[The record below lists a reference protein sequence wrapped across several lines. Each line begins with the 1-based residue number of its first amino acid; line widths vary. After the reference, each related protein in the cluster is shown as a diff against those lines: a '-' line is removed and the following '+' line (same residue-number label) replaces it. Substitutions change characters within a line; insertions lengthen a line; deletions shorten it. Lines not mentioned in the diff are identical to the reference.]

1 MSDTDLDAQSGQL
14 PLLMSH
20 LTEIDLK
27 PGFFCSR
34 ARGEGMP
41 TLTLQQSSGK
51 DMGEQR
57 QVGHAI
63 DYGAGEVADCCLAPG
78 Q

>member
-27 PGFFCSR
+27 PGFSVLGR
-34 ARGEGMP
+34 A
-41 TLTLQQSSGK
+41 
-51 DMGEQR
+51 DF
-57 QVGHAI
+57 I
-63 DYGAGEVADCCLAPG
+63 D
-78 Q
+78 